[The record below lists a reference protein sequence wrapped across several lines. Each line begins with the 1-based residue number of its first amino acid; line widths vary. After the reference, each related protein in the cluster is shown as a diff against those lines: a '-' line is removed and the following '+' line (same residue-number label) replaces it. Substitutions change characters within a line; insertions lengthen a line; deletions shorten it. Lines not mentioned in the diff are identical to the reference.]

1 MGEEIYQNTI
11 SSYKRKILVVDDE
24 PNVRKLLRTLLNNSF
39 TIVEAEDG
47 EQAVKI
53 ASAEKPDLILMD
65 IMMPRMDGYT
75 SCYALKKE
83 PSTRSIPILILTAL
97 DLKLNIRLSKD
108 IGADGYITKPFN
120 QQDLLEN
127 IAQLLPTT

>member
-1 MGEEIYQNTI
+1 MSEEINQNAD
-11 SSYKRKILVVDDE
+11 SVYKRKILVVDDE
-24 PNVRKLLRTLLNNSF
+24 PNVRKLLRTLLNKSF

-75 SCYALKKE
+75 SCYALKRE
-83 PSTRSIPILILTAL
+83 PVTKSIPILILTAL
-97 DLKLNIRLSKD
+97 DLKLNMQLSEEV
-108 IGADGYITKPFN
+108 GADGYITKPFN
-120 QQDLLEN
+120 PQDLLEN
-127 IAQLLPTT
+127 IAQVLPIA

>member
-1 MGEEIYQNTI
+1 MSEEINQNAD
-11 SSYKRKILVVDDE
+11 SVYKRKILVVDDE
-24 PNVRKLLRTLLNNSF
+24 PNVRKLLRTLLNKSF

-75 SCYALKKE
+75 SCYALKRE
-83 PSTRSIPILILTAL
+83 PATKSIPILILTAL
-97 DLKLNIRLSKD
+97 DLKLNMQLSEEV
-108 IGADGYITKPFN
+108 GADGYITKPFKP
-120 QQDLLEN
+120 QDLLEN
-127 IAQLLPTT
+127 IAQALPTA